1 MSEPDTVDLQA
12 QIEALQKENQALRAD
27 PPDEVAPPRANG
39 GSWWRAVLSALCI
52 VIATILVPVS
62 IAGAWA
68 RVQLVDEDAFVNTL
82 APLVNDPAVQNMII
96 EESMQAINS
105 KVDFEQLTSN
115 VFDGIAGLGLPPR
128 AADALKLLEQ
138 PAASGLQSLVNS
150 AVTKVVQSDAFAQVW
165 ATATR
170 AAHRALVGAAT
181 SDGGGLVVRTDQG
194 VGIQL
199 GAIVQQ
205 VKQNLIDRG
214 IGAAQIIP
222 NVDKVIILGSGQNLQ
237 TIRTAYAL
245 ATTLGYWLPI
255 ITLALFGLGIL
266 IARRRSTAI
275 LGTGIGFAVGA
286 AALATGFAVGGTFV
300 GMNAVSIG
308 LSPDGLAVIYESLV
322 ANMRQTAMVLVFLG
336 IFIAIV
342 GWLMGRSRPARGFR
356 RSFGSMNTLARQ
368 QLIARGLDTG
378 AFGLWMGR
386 QRILV
391 RVIIAVLAVL
401 WLYSMRP
408 LSVGDILLVAVV
420 SFAVGWILELLQRRP
435 DELPALAA
443 EPAEPYTDLPVESAG
458 DGNGRGT
465 TLEIPPAD
473 EAPTLDLTAETAGAA
488 TDAAATPD
496 APKGGSP
503 TR

>member
-12 QIEALQKENQALRAD
+12 QIEALQKENQALRAG
-27 PPDEVAPPRANG
+27 PPDEVAPPPANG

-82 APLVNDPAVQNMII
+82 APLVNDRAVQNMII

-435 DELPALAA
+435 DELPAIAA
-443 EPAEPYTDLPVESAG
+443 EPDEPYSDLPVESAVG
-458 DGNGRGT
+458 ENGRNT

-496 APKGGSP
+496 ATKGGSP